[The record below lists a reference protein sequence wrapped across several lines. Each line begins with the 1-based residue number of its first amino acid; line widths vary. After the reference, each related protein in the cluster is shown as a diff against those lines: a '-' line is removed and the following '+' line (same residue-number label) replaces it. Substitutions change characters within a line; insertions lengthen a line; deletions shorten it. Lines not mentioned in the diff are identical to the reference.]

1 MRQARAEM
9 SERARALLAS
19 LLPGAMSPA
28 TKALAYPRTFRIF
41 AERMRSVRPS
51 GDLHSAPALGPIVVV
66 LICTGLGILQ
76 AHAHSIENE
85 IRHSTVPHDT
95 APSRFGACDAID
107 VQSHPHCHDASNEL
121 KLPTF
126 QPNEASTDPIL
137 PADKSGVN
145 RSKFL
150 EDVCLALGREASA
163 NDLPAEFFTRL
174 IWQESRFNPRA
185 RSHKGAEGI
194 AQFMPGTARW
204 RGLADSYEPF
214 QALRESAR
222 WLAELREQF
231 GNLGLAA
238 AAYNAGPGRIQNWL
252 SGRGALPSE
261 TRHYVRVIT
270 GRSAE
275 EWSQRGAKD
284 DDSYPL
290 KVIPC
295 TDIAKLFIP
304 SGSRPQIAA
313 RSVVAVD
320 PSASGPWGLQL
331 AGNWSESRVLA
342 EYQNLQGRF
351 PAVLGDKRPLVLR
364 GQMAGK
370 GSATWYRVRVAESTR
385 ERATVLCNRLKAAG
399 GMCLVFRN

>member
-1 MRQARAEM
+1 LPAFQAN
-9 SERARALLAS
+9 
-19 LLPGAMSPA
+19 
-28 TKALAYPRTFRIF
+28 
-41 AERMRSVRPS
+41 
-51 GDLHSAPALGPIVVV
+51 D
-66 LICTGLGILQ
+66 
-76 AHAHSIENE
+76 
-85 IRHSTVPHDT
+85 
-95 APSRFGACDAID
+95 
-107 VQSHPHCHDASNEL
+107 
-121 KLPTF
+121 
-126 QPNEASTDPIL
+126 ASTDPIQR
-137 PADKSGVN
+137 PDKSGTDRKN
-145 RSKFL
+145 FL
-150 EDVCLALGREASA
+150 EDVCLALGREASV

-204 RGLADSYEPF
+204 RGLANPYEPF
-214 QALRESAR
+214 HALRESAR

-238 AAYNAGPGRIQNWL
+238 AAYNAGPGRIWNWL
-252 SGRGALPSE
+252 SGRAALPSE

-275 EWSQRGAKD
+275 EWSQQRAKD
-284 DDSYPL
+284 DDSYAP

-304 SGSRPQIAA
+304 SGSRPHPATRPIA
-313 RSVVAVD
+313 SLD
-320 PSASGPWGLQL
+320 SSAFGPWGLQL
-331 AGNWSESRVLA
+331 TGNWSEHRALA
-342 EYQNLQGRF
+342 EYHNLQGRF

-370 GSATWYRVRVAESTR
+370 GSAIWYRVRVAESTR
-385 ERATVLCNRLKAAG
+385 ERAMVLCNRLKAAG